1 MGEEARQAL
10 LAGFAERFSF
20 QANSEISRVELADA
34 HEHLQRL
41 HDKISEYTTTIG
53 ENYAEAIA
61 DPRLAEVFRRQL
73 QYVSGEF
80 QDGYEENEGRVYF
93 NAMAELHLATQVDAL
108 FCDGDLDTL
117 EIFDP
122 DADIARE
129 KMFAVNL
136 SGIEMTLQAGSDY
149 GETIKTGDYY
159 KVTPDRAEWRFDP
172 NGIRLTI
179 LYFDPV
185 SNTQKKVNTR
195 MDFHMRRS
203 GESADQLQAALDLD
217 GEQMH
222 RALSLLNVDY
232 HLSGGLTEIVKDRET
247 FEKLKQGR
255 MRQAVGLNMRQKKA
269 DAEARKQ
276 RVRE

>member
-247 FEKLKQGR
+247 FEKLKQSR
-255 MRQAVGLNMRQKKA
+255 IRQAIGLNMRQKKA
-269 DAEARKQ
+269 NIEARKQ

>member
-1 MGEEARQAL
+1 MSEEARQAL

-20 QANSEISRVELADA
+20 QANKEISRIELPDS
-34 HEHLQRL
+34 HEYLQRL
-41 HDKISEYTTTIG
+41 HDEISEYATTIG

-61 DPRLAEVFRRQL
+61 DSRLAEAFRGQL
-73 QYVSGEF
+73 QKVSGEF
-80 QDGYEENEGRVYF
+80 QGGYEENEGRVYF

-108 FCDGDLDTL
+108 FCDGDLDKL
-117 EIFDP
+117 ENFDP
-122 DADIARE
+122 HADVLAE

-136 SGIEMTLQAGSDY
+136 SGIEMTLQATRDY
-149 GETIKTGDYY
+149 KDTIKAGDYY
-159 KVTPDRAEWRFDP
+159 QVTPDRAEWRFDP

-203 GESADQLQAALDLD
+203 GESMDQLQAALDLD

-232 HLSGGLTEIVKDRET
+232 HLSGGLTDIVKNRET
-247 FEKLKQGR
+247 FEKLKQNR
-255 MRQAVGLNMRQKKA
+255 MGQAVGLNIRQKKA
-269 DAEARKQ
+269 DSEARKQ

>member
-117 EIFDP
+117 EVFDP
-122 DADIARE
+122 HADIARE

-247 FEKLKQGR
+247 FEKLKQSR

>member
-1 MGEEARQAL
+1 MSEEARMADMEKYAAL
-10 LAGFAERFSF
+10 FGFEV
-20 QANSEISRVELADA
+20 NKEVSRVELADA
-34 HEHLQRL
+34 HEHLQSL
-41 HDKISEYTTTIG
+41 HDEISEYAATIG

-108 FCDGDLDTL
+108 FCDGDLDKL

-122 DADIARE
+122 HADVLAE

-136 SGIEMTLQAGSDY
+136 SGIEMTLQATRDY
-149 GETIKTGDYY
+149 KDTIKAGDYY
-159 KVTPDRAEWRFDP
+159 QVTPDRAEWRFDP

-203 GESADQLQAALDLD
+203 GESMDQLQAALDLD

-232 HLSGGLTEIVKDRET
+232 HLSGGLTEIVKNRET
-247 FEKLKQGR
+247 FEKLKQSR
-255 MRQAVGLNMRQKKA
+255 MGQAVGLNIRQKKA
-269 DAEARKQ
+269 DSEARKQ